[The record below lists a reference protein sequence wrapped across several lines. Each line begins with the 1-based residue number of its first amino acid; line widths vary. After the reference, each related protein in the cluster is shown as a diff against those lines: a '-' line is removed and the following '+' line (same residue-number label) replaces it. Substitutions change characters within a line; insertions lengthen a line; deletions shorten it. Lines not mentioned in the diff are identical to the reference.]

1 MEQVQITPEML
12 KKNNIMS
19 IVPVGNINEV
29 QGNNIIKPD
38 AIEVKY
44 FTGESK
50 IITGESDINLF
61 LQDIYKNR

>member
-1 MEQVQITPEML
+1 MEGIQITPAML

-29 QGNNIIKPD
+29 QGNNILKPD
-38 AIEVKY
+38 AIEVQY

-50 IITGESDINLF
+50 IITGESDIKLF
-61 LQDIYKNR
+61 LEDIYKNR